1 MVEVAVRVKLRIRS
15 RFEPVKEVI
24 TSALVNSGFEVDTP
38 QILIPIKLAKELDLY
53 SKLIEARIE
62 SYATVAG
69 PVRVYVLPSSLEVW
83 LVEPDRETDKVVC
96 DAVIS
101 DTEAEVL
108 ISDYLAGELGIIVE
122 DFRKGIWRLSSDPPD
137 KKRSSYPKQLWI

>member
-1 MVEVAVRVKLRIRS
+1 MTKVAVRVKLRIRS
-15 RFEPVKEVI
+15 RYEPSREVV
-24 TSALVNSGFEVDTP
+24 TSALVSSAFEVDTP
-38 QILIPIKLAKELDLY
+38 QILIPVRLARELDLY

-69 PVRVYVLPSSLEVW
+69 PIRVYILPSSLDVW
-83 LVEPDRETDKVVC
+83 LVEPDKETDRVVC

-101 DTEAEVL
+101 DTESEVL

-122 DFRKGIWRLSSDPPD
+122 DFRRGVWRLSSDPLD
-137 KKRSSYPKQLWI
+137 KKRSSYSKQLWI